1 MAQKWQNNGTVLLMT
16 RNWKYAI
23 LLSCKSAERRGTA
36 SEKRRLVSLFIPDVV
51 FSDPPISD
59 EKNIFRAESARM
71 MSDSRETQVFL
82 TNESSEL

>member
-1 MAQKWQNNGTVLLMT
+1 MAQKWQKNGTVLLMT

-36 SEKRRLVSLFIPDVV
+36 SEKRRLVSLFIPDAV

-59 EKNIFRAESARM
+59 KKIFRAESARM
-71 MSDSRETQVFL
+71 MSDSRETRVFL
-82 TNESSEL
+82 TNESAEL